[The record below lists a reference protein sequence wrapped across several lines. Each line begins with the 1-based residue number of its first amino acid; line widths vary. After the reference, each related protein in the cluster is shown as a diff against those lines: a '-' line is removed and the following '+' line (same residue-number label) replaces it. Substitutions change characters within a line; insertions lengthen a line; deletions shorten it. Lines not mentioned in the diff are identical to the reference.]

1 MPRSTNSPASRRRRK
16 RVLEQAKGYF
26 GNKSRLY
33 RYAND
38 AVNHALQYA
47 YRDRRNKKRTWR
59 ALWITRLNAACRE
72 NGITYSRFIEGLEY
86 SNIGLDRKALADIA
100 VRDAAGFTAI
110 VGKIRAALEAKA
122 STDKEGED
130 ISRVEGIGP
139 KIRQILAAAGINTYA
154 KLAETS
160 VERIRELLAAAG
172 PRFKLADPTT
182 WPEQAA
188 LAAKG
193 DWRAFNKLTAE
204 LKGGR
209 RV

>member
-16 RVLEQAKGYF
+16 RTLEQAKGYF
-26 GNKSRLY
+26 GNKSKLY

-59 ALWITRLNAACRE
+59 ALWITRLNAACRANE
-72 NGITYSRFIEGLEY
+72 ISYSRFIEGIEFA
-86 SNIGLDRKALADIA
+86 NIGLDRKALADIA
-100 VRDAAGFTAI
+100 ARDEAGFKVI
-110 VGKIRAALEAKA
+110 VDKARAALTAKA
-122 STDKEGED
+122 EQQKAGDDLTK
-130 ISRVEGIGP
+130 VEGIGP
-139 KIRQILAAAGINTYA
+139 KIRQILADAGINTFA

-160 VERIRELLAAAG
+160 VDRIKELLTAAG
-172 PRFKLADPTT
+172 PRFKIADPTT
-182 WPEQAA
+182 WPEQAG
-188 LAAKG
+188 LAAAG
-193 DWRAFNKLTAE
+193 NWIAFNKLTAE

>member
-59 ALWITRLNAACRE
+59 SLWITRLNAACRE
-72 NGITYSRFIEGLEY
+72 NGITYSRFVEGLDY
-86 SNIGLDRKALADIA
+86 ANIGLDRKALADIA
-100 VRDAAGFTAI
+100 VRDAAAFTVI
-110 VGKIRAALEAKA
+110 VNKTRAALEAKA
-122 STDKEGED
+122 AVLKEGD
-130 ISRVEGIGP
+130 DLCKLEGVRT
-139 KIRQILAAAGINTYA
+139 KIRQILADGGITTFA
-154 KLAETS
+154 QLAETP
-160 VERIRELLAAAG
+160 VERLKELVAAAG
-172 PRFKLADPTT
+172 PRFKGIDPST
-182 WPEQAA
+182 WPEQASY
-188 LAAKG
+188 AAKG
-193 DWRAFNKLTAE
+193 DWRSFNKLTAE
-204 LKGGR
+204 LRGIR

>member
-16 RVLEQAKGYF
+16 RVLEQASGYF
-26 GNKSRLY
+26 GNKSRLF

-100 VRDAAGFTAI
+100 VRDPAGFTTI
-110 VGKIRAALEAKA
+110 VGKIRTSLDAKSA
-122 STDKEGED
+122 SHKEGD
-130 ISRVEGIGP
+130 DLGRIEGVGP
-139 KIRQILAAAGINTYA
+139 KIRQILADAGINAYA

-160 VERIRELLAAAG
+160 PERIKELLVAAG
-172 PRFKLADPTT
+172 PRFNAADPTT

-193 DWRAFNKLTAE
+193 DWRSFNKLTAE
-204 LKGGR
+204 LQGGR